1 MSKDTAIK
9 TYSFNPLP
17 LEIEVKD
24 LAFIKEVPH
33 LLGQP
38 HRAQFY
44 QVLWVKEGVF
54 SARVDFNEI
63 QIHADEMLIISA
75 GQVCEFNMEQTYK
88 GQLILFTDSFFN
100 RTTEDAHFLFSA
112 AILSPGISS
121 KKVPLRT
128 CFAASVLTLLALE
141 LQKEPDDFQGAIAQN
156 YLRII
161 LFEAERQ
168 FKKTYSPINQGIVQR
183 FYHAVESNYTQQKS
197 TQYYADLL
205 GVTEKVLTK
214 ELKIVTGKTP
224 KLYIDAR
231 VILEAKRLLS
241 YSKESSKT
249 IAFLLGFDEPSNFSK
264 YFRKH
269 VKVTPQAFR
278 ETVKREGL
286 NVGVGR

>member
-1 MSKDTAIK
+1 MSKDPAIK

-24 LAFIKEVPH
+24 LAFVKAVPQV
-33 LLGQP
+33 LGQP

-63 QIHADEMLIISA
+63 QVQADEMLIISA
-75 GQVCEFNMEQTYK
+75 GQVCEFDIQCTFE

-100 RTTEDAHFLFSA
+100 RTTEDAHFLYTSS
-112 AILSPGISS
+112 ILSPGNST
-121 KKVPLRT
+121 KKVPLGT
-128 CFAASVLTLLALE
+128 CFAASVLTLLVLE
-141 LQKEPDDFQGAIAQN
+141 LQKEADDFQGAIAQN

-168 FKKTYSPINQGIVQR
+168 VKKTYSSINQGIVQR
-183 FYHAVESNYTQQKS
+183 FYHAVESAYTKEKS
-197 TQYYADLL
+197 THYYADLL
-205 GVTEKVLTK
+205 GVSEKILTR
-214 ELKIVTGKTP
+214 ELKKSTGTTP

-241 YSKESSKT
+241 YSNESSKA
-249 IAFLLGFDEPSNFSK
+249 IGFSLGFEEPTNFTK

-269 VKVTPQAFR
+269 VHLTPQAFR
-278 ETVKREGL
+278 EAIKGK
-286 NVGVGR
+286 N